1 MKRFLL
7 CLQLILTLNIF
18 IYSQSN
24 LEIAE
29 IGNLKLTSGDVLEN
43 CKIGYRIFGQMN
55 DDKSNIIIYLT
66 WFGGTSAE
74 IGSLVDKHHF
84 IDTTKYCVIAIDAL
98 GNGISTSPSN
108 YQKVFPKITI
118 RDMVNAEYILLKEK
132 LNLSHIFAAI
142 GGSMGSMQA
151 LEWAVAYPGF
161 IDKIV
166 AYVASPKLTSYDL
179 LWMNTQL
186 TLIES
191 GRKYGMPDLDIKKI
205 SDMMT
210 ALSGRTPDYIVK
222 NVQLENFNEYLNTFD
237 KEPSK
242 TFTLDNY
249 AAQIKSMLSLDIYK
263 DYNDSIE
270 KTAKAIKAELFII
283 VSKNDLMLN
292 PAPALELAEVIGART
307 LILDNNCGHLAVSC
321 ELERCSKNIA
331 DFLKH

>member
-1 MKRFLL
+1 MKRILI
-7 CLQLILTLNIF
+7 CLQLFLTLNIL
-18 IYSQSN
+18 IYGQSN

-29 IGNLKLTSGDVLEN
+29 IGNLKLTSGETLEN

-55 DDKSNIIIYLT
+55 DDKSNIIIYPT

-74 IGSLVDKHHF
+74 IGSLVGKHHF

-98 GNGISTSPSN
+98 GNGISSSPSN
-108 YQKVFPKITI
+108 YQKVFPQTTI
-118 RDMVNAEYILLKEK
+118 RDMVNAEYILLNGK

-142 GGSMGSMQA
+142 GGSMGSMQV

-179 LWMNTQL
+179 LWMSTQL

-191 GRKYGMPDLDIKKI
+191 GRKYGMPDRDIKKI

-210 ALSGRTPDYIVK
+210 ALTGRTPDYIVK
-222 NVQLENFNEYLNTFD
+222 NVKPENFSEYLSSFD
-237 KEPSK
+237 REPS
-242 TFTLDNY
+242 TVFTLDNY
-249 AAQIKSMLSLDIYK
+249 AAQIKSMMSLDIYK

-270 KTAKAIKAELFII
+270 ETAKAIKAELFII

-292 PAPALELAEVIGART
+292 PAPALELAEVIGARE

-331 DFLKH
+331 EFLQH

>member
-1 MKRFLL
+1 MKRILI
-7 CLQLILTLNIF
+7 CLQLFLTLNSL
-18 IYSQSN
+18 IYGQSN

-29 IGNLKLTSGDVLEN
+29 IGNLKLTSGETLEN

-55 DDKSNIIIYLT
+55 NDKSNVIIYPT

-74 IGSLVDKHHF
+74 IGSLVGKHHF

-98 GNGISTSPSN
+98 GNGISSSPSN
-108 YQKVFPKITI
+108 YQKVFPQITI
-118 RDMVNAEYILLKEK
+118 RDMVNSEYILLNGK

-142 GGSMGSMQA
+142 GGSMGSMQV

-179 LWMNTQL
+179 LWMSTQL

-191 GRKYGMPDLDIKKI
+191 GRKYGMPDRDIKKI

-210 ALSGRTPDYIVK
+210 ALTGRTPDYIVK
-222 NVQLENFNEYLNTFD
+222 NVKPKNFSEYLSSFD
-237 KEPSK
+237 REPS
-242 TFTLDNY
+242 TIFTLDNY
-249 AAQIKSMLSLDIYK
+249 AAQIKSMMSLDIYK

-270 KTAKAIKAELFII
+270 ETVKAIKSELFII

-292 PAPALELAEVIGART
+292 PAPALELAEVVGART

-331 DFLKH
+331 EFLQH